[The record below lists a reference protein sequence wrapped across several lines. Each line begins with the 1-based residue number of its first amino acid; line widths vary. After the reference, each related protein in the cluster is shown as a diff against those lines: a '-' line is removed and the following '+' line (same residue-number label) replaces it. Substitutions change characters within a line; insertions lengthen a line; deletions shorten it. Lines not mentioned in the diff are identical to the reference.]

1 MTIDQ
6 LLAASIQMLEQLGIE
21 QDPQSRVSALP
32 DLRSFR
38 MYRSQKLIDDP
49 NTKIGVAGD
58 YGRKHVLQLVAIKAM
73 QAQRLPLREI
83 RTRLADMDES
93 ALEKWLSDSTATLP
107 RTKTKTASTTPA
119 QTTERWIQ
127 VPLAQGAFAMVQE
140 AALKD
145 SRPSSLR
152 ALGDQLTA
160 QLLALRS

>member
-1 MTIDQ
+1 
-6 LLAASIQMLEQLGIE
+6 MLEQLGIE

-38 MYRSQKLIDDP
+38 MYRSQKLVDDA

-107 RTKTKTASTTPA
+107 RTKTNTARMTPA
-119 QTTERWIQ
+119 QTSVRWIQ
-127 VPLAQGAFAMVQE
+127 VQLTQGAFAMVSE
-140 AALKD
+140 SLLKD
-145 SRPSSLR
+145 SRPSSVR

>member
-38 MYRSQKLIDDP
+38 MYRTQKLIDDP
-49 NTKIGVAGD
+49 NTKVGVAGV
-58 YGRKHVLQLVAIKAM
+58 YGRKHVIQLVAIKAM

-83 RTRLADMDES
+83 RSRLADMSEPM
-93 ALEKWLSDSTATLP
+93 LEKWLSGNAPLP
-107 RTKTKTASTTPA
+107 RTKTKTVSTLPA
-119 QTTERWIQ
+119 LIPERWIQ
-127 VPLAQGAFAMVQE
+127 VHLTQGAFAMVCE
-140 AALKD
+140 ALLKD
-145 SRPSSLR
+145 NRPSSLR

>member
-6 LLAASIQMLEQLGIE
+6 LLAAGIQMLVQLGIE
-21 QDPQSRVSALP
+21 QDPQSRVSAWP

-38 MYRSQKLIDDP
+38 MYRTQKLIDDP
-49 NTKIGVAGD
+49 NTKVGVAGV

-93 ALEKWLSDSTATLP
+93 ALEKWLSDSTPPLP
-107 RTKTKTASTTPA
+107 RTKTKTVSTYPA
-119 QTTERWIQ
+119 LIPERWIQ
-127 VPLAQGAFAMVQE
+127 VQLAQGAFAMVCE
-140 AALKD
+140 ALLKD

-152 ALGDQLTA
+152 ALGDQLTT
-160 QLLALRS
+160 QLLTLRS

>member
-1 MTIDQ
+1 
-6 LLAASIQMLEQLGIE
+6 MLEQLGIE
-21 QDPQSRVSALP
+21 QDPQSRVSAWP

-38 MYRSQKLIDDP
+38 MYRTQKLIDDP

-83 RTRLADMDES
+83 RTRLAEMDEP
-93 ALEKWLSDSTATLP
+93 ALEKWLSGSTVPLP
-107 RTKTKTASTTPA
+107 RTKTKTVSTTPA
-119 QTTERWIQ
+119 LMPERWIQ
-127 VPLAQGAFAMVQE
+127 VPLAQGAFAMVSE
-140 AALKD
+140 ALLKG
-145 SRPSSLR
+145 SRPSSVR